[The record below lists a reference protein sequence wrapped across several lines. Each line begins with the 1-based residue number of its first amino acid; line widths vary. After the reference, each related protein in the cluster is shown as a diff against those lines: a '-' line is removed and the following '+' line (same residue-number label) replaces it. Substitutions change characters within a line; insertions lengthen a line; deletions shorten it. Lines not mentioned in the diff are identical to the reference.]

1 MKYEIIALVLI
12 FLILIPVTIID
23 IKIKKI
29 PDIFTYPGIV
39 AFVVIKSI
47 MKIQPFYE
55 IGLLVL
61 LGFLPF
67 FFIWLFTRGK
77 LGLGDAKLSAFLSLA
92 LGVEGW
98 LGMVFFSSVSGL
110 VFAVVMLISKKM
122 DKNTQIPFA
131 PFMCLG
137 TIISMIVLN

>member
-29 PDIFTYPGIV
+29 PDIFTYSGIV
-39 AFVVIKSI
+39 AFVLIKSI
-47 MKIQPFYE
+47 MKIQPIYE
-55 IGLLVL
+55 IGLLIL

-67 FFIWLFTRGK
+67 FLIWVFTRGK

-137 TIISMIVLN
+137 TIISMVVIH